1 MSASWTQ
8 KRDRFGGLGVY
19 TIIYLVF
26 IYGPVL
32 VLPIFSF
39 NDSIYIG
46 FPLKGFTLQWYEDMI
61 NNPRMLEALMN
72 SLKVGG
78 TVAVLSTILGTLAA
92 KAVTGYRMPGRGPV
106 VGFIMLPLVI
116 PEIIMGLALLVMVN
130 TGGIDLSLLTIG
142 IGHMLLCVPFS
153 MVVMI
158 SRLEGFDKKLEEA
171 ALDLGENPLDLLAG
185 DLPACYAGFDRQP
198 AADLHDLIRRVHPVL
213 LPGRHGRDPTTLH
226 LEPVAL
232 SGKAAGRVGAGSH
245 DPDRDLLHGHLCRMV
260 QTAR

>member
-8 KRDRFGGLGVY
+8 KRDQFGGLGVY

-92 KAVTGYRMPGRGPV
+92 KAVTRYRMPGRGPG

-116 PEIIMGLALLVMVN
+116 PEIIMGIALLVMAS
-130 TGGIDLSLLTIG
+130 TGGIPLSLLTIG
-142 IGHMLLCVPFS
+142 VGHMLRRCGRCPDEGQSRPRCGDGLHSAASSRFSPAGGMLCP
-153 MVVMI
+153 
-158 SRLEGFDKKLEEA
+158 SRRSTSA
-171 ALDLGENPLDLLAG
+171 A
-185 DLPACYAGFDRQP
+185 
-198 AADLHDLIRRVHPVL
+198 HSTTL
-213 LPGRHGRDPTTLH
+213 LPGP
-226 LEPVAL
+226 
-232 SGKAAGRVGAGSH
+232 
-245 DPDRDLLHGHLCRMV
+245 
-260 QTAR
+260 